1 MAGEL
6 SEAFEQHLRS
16 LSDSEWDA
24 LASRVR
30 TPSGPPPDSYMEQ
43 QERQREIETG
53 RRRFKNTGE
62 EEAYRR
68 GYIDIKGE
76 QR

>member
-1 MAGEL
+1 
-6 SEAFEQHLRS
+6 
-16 LSDSEWDA
+16 
-24 LASRVR
+24 
-30 TPSGPPPDSYMEQ
+30 MEQ